1 MAAARAALLVLR
13 VLGLASSLQPQA
25 QAQGEGREESNGTNS
40 TAVLPATLHQLHRD
54 YISSSNAAPPPT
66 TGPTL
71 RDHTIAGPGG
81 AIYLDG
87 ADWTA
92 TRPPSPAHLLTT
104 THEPPLT
111 IAATVPGDI
120 ITDLQRAGVVS
131 DPYYNTNWREP
142 SFVQAWNGST
152 NGTGGVWVYSKQFA
166 TPPTPLRAQKQQ
178 VQAAG
183 GGGRLV
189 LVLDG
194 IRMGSMV
201 YLNGVF
207 L

>member
-1 MAAARAALLVLR
+1 MQSSSQILPAPLLRGAIDLR
-13 VLGLASSLQPQA
+13 QQRCDPLTKQRDGHTSNLLAHVRPAPIPPGRVPPLHRKQPPSFRHHRPRHRRPQPRHRRPPTP
-25 QAQGEGREESNGTNS
+25 GFCGREDDIIQIE
-40 TAVLPATLHQLHRD
+40 
-54 YISSSNAAPPPT
+54 YYNA
-66 TGPTL
+66 
-71 RDHTIAGPGG
+71 
-81 AIYLDG
+81 
-87 ADWTA
+87 
-92 TRPPSPAHLLTT
+92 
-104 THEPPLT
+104 
-111 IAATVPGDI
+111 VPGDI